1 MPVYPSGGAQN
12 TYLPQIEAAEDLRIR
27 YLRPNASFAL
37 SRWTK
42 TRTVEH
48 MVGYYNVIGRD
59 QFSRITTA
67 TLSQAKWPDGKPMP
81 NVTGNTEN
89 YDLKPFQT
97 ERLVFGFEMG
107 ALGVEQAPWD
117 IVRDHADGTMM
128 RMMTLRAYRAI
139 TAATTSAN
147 YSGMTATQATIMGS
161 SGKGWG
167 VSSSSL
173 LYIKQAINY
182 AVNKIIIA
190 SRGSISVEDLKLV
203 ISPTLAQVISVS
215 PEIVSL
221 MQYRE
226 GDSYIRGRTGRNAS
240 FGLPEVLYGC
250 ELVIEDTVQVTNQ
263 KGDTT
268 AESYVFPDATAVVCV
283 RKGGPDNGGANESY
297 TGGNGASV
305 VKPSYDSVQIF
316 EYRNQAL
323 SIETKYDDDNKMWK
337 GRVIDNS
344 DIRVVAPNN
353 SFLLTALLT

>member
-48 MVGYYNVIGRD
+48 MVGYYTVIGRD

-67 TLSQAKWPDGKPMP
+67 TLSQAKWPDGKPFP
-81 NVTGNTEN
+81 NQTGNTEN
-89 YDLKPFQT
+89 YDLKPYQT
-97 ERLVFGFEMG
+97 ERFTFGFEMG
-107 ALGVEQAPWD
+107 ALAVEQAPWD

-128 RMMTLRAYRAI
+128 RMMTLRAFRAI

-147 YSGMTATQATIMGS
+147 YSGMTATSTTING
-161 SGKGWG
+161 GGNHWG
-167 VSSSSL
+167 ASSSTN
-173 LYIKQAINY
+173 LYIKKSINY

-190 SRGSISVEDLKLV
+190 SRGAVSVEDLKLV
-203 ISPTLAQVISVS
+203 ISPTLAQTISVS
-215 PEIVSL
+215 PEIVAL

-226 GDSYIRGRTGRNAS
+226 GDSYIRGRMGRNSS
-240 FGLPEVLYGC
+240 FGLPDVLYGC

-316 EYRNQAL
+316 
-323 SIETKYDDDNKMWK
+323 
-337 GRVIDNS
+337 
-344 DIRVVAPNN
+344 
-353 SFLLTALLT
+353 